1 LRRNE
6 QAWGPS
12 GHPQRPEVPQW
23 LASPLSAL
31 RSGGWR
37 RRREGYQPNST
48 IYLVLSNGK
57 YGIAFDETD
66 PVAAD
71 PESTV

>member
-1 LRRNE
+1 
-6 QAWGPS
+6 
-12 GHPQRPEVPQW
+12 
-23 LASPLSAL
+23 
-31 RSGGWR
+31 
-37 RRREGYQPNST
+37 
-48 IYLVLSNGK
+48 VLSNGK